1 MKYVLVS
8 VIGTV
13 LVGSAF
19 MFSGNDENQN
29 TKSAQEIVEKI
40 KEEKKLLK
48 YNIFE
53 AQEKEKLF
61 FTFTEMEM
69 RFDNVEGLIG
79 FCFDYMP
86 SSVEIL
92 GEKEINVKREE
103 IENVI
108 NDLLAKLHEYDMVLK
123 NLRAELILTRKS

>member
-1 MKYVLVS
+1 MNAR
-8 VIGTV
+8 VIIEI
-13 LVGSAF
+13 VGSPKEHIEEV
-19 MFSGNDENQN
+19 MKQL
-29 TKSAQEIVEKI
+29 VEKI

-123 NLRAELILTRKS
+123 NLRAELILARKS

>member
-1 MKYVLVS
+1 MNAR
-8 VIGTV
+8 VIIEI
-13 LVGSAF
+13 VGSPKEHIEEV
-19 MFSGNDENQN
+19 MKQL
-29 TKSAQEIVEKI
+29 VEKI

-92 GEKEINVKREE
+92 GEKEINVKKEE

>member
-1 MKYVLVS
+1 MNAR
-8 VIGTV
+8 VIIEI
-13 LVGSAF
+13 VGSPKEHIEEV
-19 MFSGNDENQN
+19 MKQL
-29 TKSAQEIVEKI
+29 VEKI

>member
-1 MKYVLVS
+1 MKVK
-8 VIGTV
+8 IIIEI
-13 LVGSAF
+13 VGSPKEHIEEV
-19 MFSGNDENQN
+19 MKQL
-29 TKSAQEIVEKI
+29 VEKI

-53 AQEKEKLF
+53 AQEKDKLF
-61 FTFTEMEM
+61 FTFTEIDMGFENME
-69 RFDNVEGLIG
+69 ELIG

-92 GEKEINVKREE
+92 DENEIKIKREE
-103 IENVI
+103 IENVT

-123 NLRAELILTRKS
+123 NLKAELILAKKS